1 METHDVQKTSLSFP
15 NTVFTFVTF
24 LAKGMEILFQYNKA
38 K

>member
-15 NTVFTFVTF
+15 NTVSAFVTC
-24 LAKGMEILFQYNKA
+24 LAKGMEILSQYNKA